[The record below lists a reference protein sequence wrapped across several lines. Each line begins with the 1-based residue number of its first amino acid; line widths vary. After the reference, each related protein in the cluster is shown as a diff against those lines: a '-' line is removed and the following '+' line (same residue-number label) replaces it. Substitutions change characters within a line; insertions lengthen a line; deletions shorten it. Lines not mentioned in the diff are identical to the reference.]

1 MEILEI
7 RVNCQTNRSGAE
19 EERWWNYSLFV
30 RLESLWESNSP
41 IESNQPLEDSGVLMG
56 VNTRLLSVVVTYRAS
71 RYEQTDP
78 FWLSIPH
85 RDTWLACESSMRI
98 DKTSH
103 VDPRISHAVVIVACQ
118 SRVNDTP
125 VTLIRSRSDK
135 QFLQRYYFV
144 FLQTF
149 ANEFFPDWREKKKKI
164 NKGEI
169 EKGWSKI
176 RESLGNEIEGNGG
189 KCERWKKGEKE
200 GKVFRR
206 DFWVG

>member
-149 ANEFFPDWREKKKKI
+149 ANEFFSERKKKLI
-164 NKGEI
+164 KGKLRKVDQRLENLWGMKLRAMEESASDEKRGKKRGRYFVEI
-169 EKGWSKI
+169 SG
-176 RESLGNEIEGNGG
+176 
-189 KCERWKKGEKE
+189 
-200 GKVFRR
+200 
-206 DFWVG
+206 